1 MVKRGAALYTH
12 LAIMCVYLY
21 VYLCMMHI
29 LVFFYFLCSPL
40 EKMIST
46 TAIGG
51 HGTLV
56 KRETGSGLCSA
67 HVSTRG
73 AVHVFTNVHL
83 NVYGDIMLMF
93 VFQTRPRGYWR
104 LDIVHLCGV
113 VSSSCCLGRRVTT
126 AVIFVPLQK
135 DNCLKSLSDHK
146 IEKPL
151 QISLMLLLKKRW
163 INKYPELLSCVCCRS
178 ISPAYI

>member
-67 HVSTRG
+67 HVTDPWSSTCFYKCPFKCVWRHY
-73 AVHVFTNVHL
+73 ANVCFS
-83 NVYGDIMLMF
+83 DEA
-93 VFQTRPRGYWR
+93 TRLLTLRHCASLW
-104 LDIVHLCGV
+104 
-113 VSSSCCLGRRVTT
+113 CCFLFLLPWQESYHCSYFCTVT
-126 AVIFVPLQK
+126 
-135 DNCLKSLSDHK
+135 
-146 IEKPL
+146 EG
-151 QISLMLLLKKRW
+151 
-163 INKYPELLSCVCCRS
+163 
-178 ISPAYI
+178 